1 MKRRFSILV
10 RELGSDHEVELLQ
23 VDAHPDPIVFA
34 LEQKI
39 ECHAK
44 QYSSVRIID
53 HAPSDDVVADDTL
66 PLWEDAWS

>member
-10 RELGSDHEVELLQ
+10 REFGSKHEVELCQ
-23 VDAHPDPIVFA
+23 VDANPDPIALA
-34 LEQKI
+34 LEQKRV
-39 ECHAK
+39 HGDNK
-44 QYSSVRIID
+44 YSSVRIID